1 MARNRSISELSAM
14 NARVSAYNDWAY
26 RKFGAGT
33 REYNRANKRSSF
45 IHTQVS
51 KQISAKGNVAG

>member
-1 MARNRSISELSAM
+1 MARNRSISELIAM
-14 NARVSAYNDWAY
+14 NARTSAYNDWAY

-33 REYNRANKRSSF
+33 REYNRANNRSSF

-51 KQISAKGNVAG
+51 KQISAKGNVVT

>member
-14 NARVSAYNDWAY
+14 NARASAYNDWAY
-26 RKFGAGT
+26 REFGAGS

-51 KQISAKGNVAG
+51 KQISSKGRVVS

>member
-14 NARVSAYNDWAY
+14 NARASAYNDWAY
-26 RKFGAGT
+26 RKFGAGS

-45 IHTQVS
+45 IHAS
-51 KQISAKGNVAG
+51 